1 MGEGGVGCGFVPGWG
16 AGGVGGSAGTR
27 QVPQLQGTPPARAA
41 PVRRTAARAHACPCT
56 GPHAPAG
63 QHPSPP
69 ASPCPLQRWRRRRPA
84 PAREP
89 GSGRGSAPNRFPR
102 AAGHRHRQRRMSK
115 AWRRGRMEGGEHGE
129 EAEAGGGHGSH
140 KKKHKKH
147 KKKHKK
153 KHHHEVAGPPP
164 EPTAGLRKP
173 QLKLK
178 IKLGGQILGTKSVP
192 TFTVVPEAPRSPSPL
207 MVADEEEEPTEGVPI
222 EQYRAWLDEDS
233 NLDPSPLPDLD
244 SENCFPSRED
254 DDEEEERWLDALE
267 KGELDDNGELKKEV
281 DESLLTARQKALL
294 HKQQSQP
301 LLELPMGYK
310 AKELTE
316 EMLVKREER
325 ARKRRLQA
333 AKKAEENKNQ
343 TIERLTKTNK
353 AKAWPCPCCPP
364 RPPLCP
370 HLSSAASLAAPTT
383 SAMPAPALGCRSA
396 AWPATGGIFSCR
408 RQWPR
413 GRGQGGGTSP
423 PAMDRGGRGCEVAPE
438 VTVGVLGGRG
448 IPGGAGPGAGPAVA
462 PPPGAAGFIKGGW
475 CRSRVCPCPRGALWY
490 GPGTPLGCVMV
501 RP

>member
-1 MGEGGVGCGFVPGWG
+1 
-16 AGGVGGSAGTR
+16 A
-27 QVPQLQGTPPARAA
+27 PPA
-41 PVRRTAARAHACPCT
+41 
-56 GPHAPAG
+56 
-63 QHPSPP
+63 
-69 ASPCPLQRWRRRRPA
+69 
-84 PAREP
+84 
-89 GSGRGSAPNRFPR
+89 
-102 AAGHRHRQRRMSK
+102 
-115 AWRRGRMEGGEHGE
+115 GE

-153 KHHHEVAGPPP
+153 KHHHEAAGPPP
-164 EPTAGLRKP
+164 APAPEPAAGLRKP

-207 MVADEEEEPTEGVPI
+207 MVVDEEEEPTEGVPI

-244 SENCFPSRED
+244 SESCFPAREEEE
-254 DDEEEERWLDALE
+254 EEEERWLDALE

-353 AKAWPCPCCPP
+353 AKVKTLRERKAKQAPCPVVHYCNAID
-364 RPPLCP
+364 RITV
-370 HLSSAASLAAPTT
+370 SF
-383 SAMPAPALGCRSA
+383 PAG
-396 AWPATGGIFSCR
+396 
-408 RQWPR
+408 
-413 GRGQGGGTSP
+413 
-423 PAMDRGGRGCEVAPE
+423 M
-438 VTVGVLGGRG
+438 
-448 IPGGAGPGAGPAVA
+448 
-462 PPPGAAGFIKGGW
+462 
-475 CRSRVCPCPRGALWY
+475 
-490 GPGTPLGCVMV
+490 
-501 RP
+501 

>member
-1 MGEGGVGCGFVPGWG
+1 
-16 AGGVGGSAGTR
+16 
-27 QVPQLQGTPPARAA
+27 
-41 PVRRTAARAHACPCT
+41 
-56 GPHAPAG
+56 
-63 QHPSPP
+63 
-69 ASPCPLQRWRRRRPA
+69 
-84 PAREP
+84 
-89 GSGRGSAPNRFPR
+89 
-102 AAGHRHRQRRMSK
+102 
-115 AWRRGRMEGGEHGE
+115 
-129 EAEAGGGHGSH
+129 GHGSH

-153 KHHHEVAGPPP
+153 KHHHEAVGPPPPPPAP

-192 TFTVVPEAPRSPSPL
+192 TFTVVPEVPRSPSPL
-207 MVADEEEEPTEGVPI
+207 MVVDEEEEPTEGVPI

-244 SENCFPSRED
+244 SESCFPAREEEE
-254 DDEEEERWLDALE
+254 EEEERWLDALE

-353 AKAWPCPCCPP
+353 AKVKTLRERKAKQAPCPVVHYCNAIDRITVSFPAGVAL
-364 RPPLCP
+364 PL
-370 HLSSAASLAAPTT
+370 L
-383 SAMPAPALGCRSA
+383 PAPA
-396 AWPATGGIFSCR
+396 P
-408 RQWPR
+408 
-413 GRGQGGGTSP
+413 
-423 PAMDRGGRGCEVAPE
+423 
-438 VTVGVLGGRG
+438 
-448 IPGGAGPGAGPAVA
+448 A
-462 PPPGAAGFIKGGW
+462 PPPPVVLCGVAG
-475 CRSRVCPCPRGALWY
+475 C
-490 GPGTPLGCVMV
+490 
-501 RP
+501 